1 MAASVCGV
9 SHERGGMPCQDNHAY
24 GVLRDGTLV
33 AAVAD
38 GAGSA
43 AISEVGA
50 EIAARTAVEAVA
62 GLQHLKGTPASQ
74 QEWSEILI
82 GALETARSAVELEA
96 ASRNVDVRD
105 LATTLLLVVAT
116 PGMVSAVQVGD
127 GAIVIGAEDGT
138 VLALTTPQG
147 GEFVNE
153 TSFLILPDA
162 ISRAEC
168 AHWEGKM
175 RNLAVFSDGLQRLAL
190 RLPGGEAHAP
200 FFSPLFK
207 FIKDSGDDAGAT
219 EQLASF
225 LRSPRITERADD
237 DLTLLLA
244 TVTS

>member
-1 MAASVCGV
+1 MCGV
-9 SHERGGMPCQDNHAY
+9 SHERGGKPCQDAHAY
-24 GVLRDGTLV
+24 GLLESGALV

-43 AISEVGA
+43 AMSEVGA

-62 GLQHLKGTPASQ
+62 GLQRSKGVPRNED
-74 QEWSEILI
+74 EWNLLLL
-82 GALETARSAVELEA
+82 GALEAAKRAVELEA
-96 ASRNVDVRD
+96 VVRGVDARD

-116 PGMVSAVQVGD
+116 QHRVDAAQVGD

-138 VLALTTPQG
+138 VFALTTPQG

-168 AHWEGKM
+168 AHWEGTI
-175 RNLAVFSDGLQRLAL
+175 RNLAIFSDGLQRLAL

-200 FFSPLFK
+200 FFSPLFR
-207 FIKDSGDDAGAT
+207 FVSDLEVDADGKD
-219 EQLASF
+219 QLASF
-225 LRSPRITERADD
+225 LRSPKITERADD

-244 TVTS
+244 TVMP